1 MNDVLSDLAF
11 LNIILVDCLSGSFL
25 AIIVVV
31 LLDPLGNDVLL
42 LVFVFW
48 NEYSKIKGSFQK
60 VR

>member
-1 MNDVLSDLAF
+1 VNDVLSDLAF
-11 LNIILVDCLSGSFL
+11 LNIILIDCLSGSFL

-31 LLDPLGNDVLL
+31 LLNPLGNDVLL
-42 LVFVFW
+42 LVFVFR

>member
-1 MNDVLSDLAF
+1 VNDVLSDLAF

-31 LLDPLGNDVLL
+31 LLDPLGDDVLL
-42 LVFVFW
+42 LVFVFR

>member
-31 LLDPLGNDVLL
+31 LLNPLGNDVLL
-42 LVFVFW
+42 LVFVFR

>member
-42 LVFVFW
+42 LVFVFR